1 MRVAPDS
8 FKEFSMKTDLQLR
21 QDVETQLDWDPR
33 VDSQQIGVSV
43 KEGVVALTGQV
54 KSYSDWIGAQDAA
67 QSVAGVHALANELRI
82 MDHPDQGR
90 SDADI
95 AEAAPHVL
103 RNNVHVPME
112 TIQLKVGGGW
122 LTLTGHVP
130 NWFQRDAA
138 ESALR
143 HLRGVIGISNKIDI
157 KPIVNVNDVEDRI
170 QAALHRHATLAGR
183 TIRVQVKDGE
193 VTLEGDVRSLP
204 ERSDAEFAAWNIPG
218 VRHVHD
224 NLTVRSGAPV

>member
-1 MRVAPDS
+1 
-8 FKEFSMKTDLQLR
+8 MKTDLQLR

-43 KEGVVALTGQV
+43 KDGVVALTGQV
-54 KSYSDWIGAQDAA
+54 KSYADWLGAQDAA
-67 QSVAGVHALANELRI
+67 QSVAGVQALANELRI

-90 SDADI
+90 SDADL
-95 AEAAPHVL
+95 AEAALHVL
-103 RNNVHVPME
+103 QNNVHVPME
-112 TIQLKVGGGW
+112 NIQLNVGGAW

-157 KPIVNVNDVEDRI
+157 KPILKVNDVEDRI
-170 QAALHRHATLAGR
+170 QAAFHRHATLDAR
-183 TIRVQVKDGE
+183 KIRVQVQDGE
-193 VTLEGDVRSLP
+193 VTLEGEVRSLP
-204 ERSDAEFAAWNIPG
+204 ERSDAEVAAWNIPG
-218 VRHVHD
+218 VHHVHD
-224 NLTVRSGAPV
+224 KLTVRPAPL

>member
-1 MRVAPDS
+1 M
-8 FKEFSMKTDLQLR
+8 SMKTDVQLR

-33 VDSQQIGVSV
+33 VDSQQIGVAV
-43 KEGVVALTGQV
+43 KDGVVALTGQV
-54 KSYSDWIGAQDAA
+54 KSYADWLGAQDAA
-67 QSVAGVHALANELRI
+67 QSVAGVQALANELRI
-82 MDHPDQGR
+82 MDHPGQAR

-95 AEAAPHVL
+95 AEAALHVL

-112 TIQLKVGGGW
+112 HIQLNVSGAW
-122 LTLTGHVP
+122 LKLTGHVP

-157 KPIVNVNDVEDRI
+157 VPILKVNDVEDRI
-170 QAALHRHATLAGR
+170 QAAFHRHATLDAR
-183 TIRVQVKDGE
+183 KIRVQVQDGE
-193 VTLEGDVRSLP
+193 VTLEGEVRSLP

-224 NLTVRSGAPV
+224 KLTVRSRPL

>member
-1 MRVAPDS
+1 MRLAPDR
-8 FKEFSMKTDLQLR
+8 FEELSMKTDLQLR

-43 KEGVVALTGQV
+43 KDGVVALTGQV
-54 KSYSDWIGAQDAA
+54 RSYSDWTSAQDAA
-67 QSVAGVHALANELRI
+67 QSVAGVQALTIELRI
-82 MDHPDQGR
+82 VDHPEQGR
-90 SDADI
+90 SDAYI
-95 AEAAPHVL
+95 AEAALHVL

-138 ESALR
+138 ENALR
-143 HLRGVIGISNKIDI
+143 HLRGIIGISNKIAI
-157 KPIVNVNDVEDRI
+157 KPLVKVNDVEDRI
-170 QAALHRHATLAGR
+170 QAALHRHATLAAR
-183 TIRVQVKDGE
+183 NIRVQVRDGE
-193 VTLEGDVRSLP
+193 VTLEGEVRSLP

-224 NLTVRSGAPV
+224 KLTVRSGAPV